1 MAYIYSECG
10 IDVAKSTMKPLL
22 DKNTELFRATTM
34 KVIKSFSLL
43 LLLLTLNSP
52 ASAAMINFSSGAAAS
67 VITNTYNDMGVNFS
81 LSATKGNHYTS
92 AVIDSFGSQ
101 QTKGLFNTFNY
112 NSSII
117 AAFTGTVHTVSFT
130 SIIGSPL
137 TMTALN
143 IFGGSIG
150 KVSISG
156 GSEMGRFSSDSAI
169 AKLVFLNDSG
179 TGYKGR
185 SDLTTI
191 SSLSFTTTEVPLPAS
206 LWLFISGLAGLA
218 WKQARRH

>member
-1 MAYIYSECG
+1 
-10 IDVAKSTMKPLL
+10 MK
-22 DKNTELFRATTM
+22 T
-34 KVIKSFSLL
+34 IKQISLL
-43 LLLLTLNSP
+43 LLLLTLNSL
-52 ASAAMINFSSGAAAS
+52 ASAAMIDFSSSTPGS
-67 VITNTYNDMGVNFS
+67 VITSQYNDVGVNFS
-81 LSATKGNHYTS
+81 LSTVTDGHYTS
-92 AVIDSFGSQ
+92 AVIDSFGSD

-117 AAFTGTVHTVSFT
+117 AAFTGNVHTVSFT
-130 SIIGSPL
+130 SIFASPL
-137 TMTALN
+137 TMTALDT
-143 IFGGSIG
+143 FGAKLGTVSIG
-150 KVSISG
+150 G
-156 GSEMGRFSSDSAI
+156 GSEIGQFSSDTAI